1 MDIIWILGHIL
12 ALGIGISLGLL
23 GGGGSILAVPILMY
37 VMGLSPREA
46 IAASLFIVG
55 TVSLLGLIPHAKAG
69 NVSLKLALTFAP
81 AAMVGAYAGAK
92 LAELPAITET
102 IQVVA
107 FGIVMLLAS
116 ILMIRK
122 GQRKDSKAEPVE
134 PALSPPKS
142 PSFAKIFMIPLEGLL
157 VGIITGFVG
166 VGGGFAIIP
175 ALVLLGGTPMKEAI
189 GTSLLII
196 AFKSATAFLGYLDQV
211 SLDWGL
217 MISFTL
223 AASVGTYAGALLSH
237 RLDASHL
244 QKAFGYFVLAVSI
257 FVLIQ
262 R

>member
-1 MDIIWILGHIL
+1 MDIIWILGHLL

-23 GGGGSILAVPILMY
+23 GGGGSILAVPILIY

-55 TVSLLGLIPHAKAG
+55 IVSLLGLIPHAKAG

-81 AAMVGAYAGAK
+81 AAMVGAYAGAR

-122 GQRKDSKAEPVE
+122 GQRKAKPVE

-142 PSFAKIFMIPLEGLL
+142 PSLGKLLIIPLEGLF

-223 AASVGTYAGALLSH
+223 AASLGTYGGAMLSH

-257 FVLIQ
+257 FVLVQ

>member
-1 MDIIWILGHIL
+1 MDIIWILGHLL

-23 GGGGSILAVPILMY
+23 GGGGSILAVPILIY

-92 LAELPAITET
+92 LAELPAITEA

-107 FGIVMLLAS
+107 FGVVMFLAS

-122 GQRKDSKAEPVE
+122 GQRQPEAVE

-196 AFKSATAFLGYLDQV
+196 AFKSATAFLGYMDQV

-223 AASVGTYAGALLSH
+223 AASVGTYAGAILSH

-257 FVLIQ
+257 FVLI
-262 R
+262 RR

>member
-37 VMGLSPREA
+37 VMGLPPKEA

-55 TVSLLGLIPHAKAG
+55 IVSLLGLIPHAKAG

-81 AAMVGAYAGAK
+81 AAMVGAYAGAR

-122 GQRKDSKAEPVE
+122 GQRKAQPVE

-142 PSFAKIFMIPLEGLL
+142 PSLGKMLIIPLEGLL

-196 AFKSATAFLGYLDQV
+196 AFKSATAFLGYMNQV

-223 AASVGTYAGALLSH
+223 AASVGTYAGAILSH

>member
-37 VMGLSPREA
+37 VMGLPPKEA

-55 TVSLLGLIPHAKAG
+55 IVSLLGLIPHAKAG

-81 AAMVGAYAGAK
+81 AAMVGAYAGAR

-122 GQRKDSKAEPVE
+122 GQRKAQPVE

-142 PSFAKIFMIPLEGLL
+142 PSLGKMLIIPLEGLL

-196 AFKSATAFLGYLDQV
+196 AFKSATAFLGYMDQV

-223 AASVGTYAGALLSH
+223 AASVGTYAGAILSH

>member
-37 VMGLSPREA
+37 VMGLSPQEA

-55 TVSLLGLIPHAKAG
+55 IVSLLGLIPHAKAG

-81 AAMVGAYAGAK
+81 AAMVGAYAGAR
-92 LAELPAITET
+92 LAALPAITET

-122 GQRKDSKAEPVE
+122 GQRQAQPVE
-134 PALSPPKS
+134 AALSPPKS
-142 PSFAKIFMIPLEGLL
+142 PSLGKILMIPLEGLL

-196 AFKSATAFLGYLDQV
+196 AFKSATAFFGYMDQV

-223 AASVGTYAGALLSH
+223 AASVGTYAGAMLSH

>member
-37 VMGLSPREA
+37 VMGLPPKEA

-81 AAMVGAYAGAK
+81 AAMVGAYAGAR

-122 GQRKDSKAEPVE
+122 GQRKAQPVE
-134 PALSPPKS
+134 PTLSPPKS
-142 PSFAKIFMIPLEGLL
+142 PSLGKMLIIPLEGLL

-196 AFKSATAFLGYLDQV
+196 AFKSATAFLGYMDQV

-223 AASVGTYAGALLSH
+223 AASVGTYAGAILSH

>member
-37 VMGLSPREA
+37 VMGLSPQEA

-55 TVSLLGLIPHAKAG
+55 IVSLLGLIPHAKAG

-81 AAMVGAYAGAK
+81 AAMVGAYAGAR
-92 LAELPAITET
+92 LAALPAITDT

-122 GQRKDSKAEPVE
+122 GQRQAQPVE
-134 PALSPPKS
+134 AALSPPKS
-142 PSFAKIFMIPLEGLL
+142 PSLGKILMIPLEGLL

-196 AFKSATAFLGYLDQV
+196 AFKSATAFLGYMDQV

-217 MISFTL
+217 MMSFTL
-223 AASVGTYAGALLSH
+223 AASVGTYAGAMLSH

>member
-1 MDIIWILGHIL
+1 MDIIWILGHLL
-12 ALGIGISLGLL
+12 ALGIGMSLGLL
-23 GGGGSILAVPILMY
+23 GGGGSILAVPILIY

-55 TVSLLGLIPHAKAG
+55 IVSLLGLIPHAKAG

-81 AAMVGAYAGAK
+81 AAMVGAYAGAR

-122 GQRKDSKAEPVE
+122 GQRKAKPVE

-142 PSFAKIFMIPLEGLL
+142 PSLGKLLIIPLEGLF

-223 AASVGTYAGALLSH
+223 AASLGTYGGAMLSH

-257 FVLIQ
+257 FVLVQ

>member
-37 VMGLSPREA
+37 VMGLSPQEA

-55 TVSLLGLIPHAKAG
+55 IVSLLGLIPHAKAG

-81 AAMVGAYAGAK
+81 AAMVGAYAGAR
-92 LAELPAITET
+92 LAALPAITET

-107 FGIVMLLAS
+107 FGLVMFLAS

-122 GQRKDSKAEPVE
+122 GQHKAQPVE
-134 PALSPPKS
+134 AALSPPKS
-142 PSFAKIFMIPLEGLL
+142 PSLGKILMIPLEGLL

-196 AFKSATAFLGYLDQV
+196 AFKSATAFLGYMDQV

-223 AASVGTYAGALLSH
+223 AASVGTYGGAMLSH

>member
-37 VMGLSPREA
+37 VMGLSPQEA

-55 TVSLLGLIPHAKAG
+55 IVSLLGLIPHAKAG

-81 AAMVGAYAGAK
+81 AAMVGAYAGAR
-92 LAELPAITET
+92 LAALPAITES

-122 GQRKDSKAEPVE
+122 GQRKPEPVE

-142 PSFAKIFMIPLEGLL
+142 PSLGKILMIPLEGLL

-196 AFKSATAFLGYLDQV
+196 AFKSATAFLGYMDQV

-217 MISFTL
+217 MVSFTL
-223 AASVGTYAGALLSH
+223 AASVGTYAGAMLSH

>member
-1 MDIIWILGHIL
+1 MDIIWILGHLL

-92 LAELPAITET
+92 LAELPAITEA

-107 FGIVMLLAS
+107 FGVVMFLAS

-122 GQRKDSKAEPVE
+122 GQRQPEPVE
-134 PALSPPKS
+134 PALSSPKS
-142 PSFAKIFMIPLEGLL
+142 PPFAKIFMIPLEGLL

-196 AFKSATAFLGYLDQV
+196 AFKSATAFLGYMDQV

-223 AASVGTYAGALLSH
+223 AASVGTYAGAILSH

-257 FVLIQ
+257 FVLIK

>member
-37 VMGLSPREA
+37 VMGLPPKEA

-55 TVSLLGLIPHAKAG
+55 IVSLLGLIPHAKAG

-81 AAMVGAYAGAK
+81 AAMVGAYAGAR

-122 GQRKDSKAEPVE
+122 GQRKAQPVE
-134 PALSPPKS
+134 PTLSPPKS
-142 PSFAKIFMIPLEGLL
+142 PSLGKMLIIPLEGLL

-196 AFKSATAFLGYLDQV
+196 AFKSATAFLGYMDQV

-223 AASVGTYAGALLSH
+223 AASVGTYAGAILSH